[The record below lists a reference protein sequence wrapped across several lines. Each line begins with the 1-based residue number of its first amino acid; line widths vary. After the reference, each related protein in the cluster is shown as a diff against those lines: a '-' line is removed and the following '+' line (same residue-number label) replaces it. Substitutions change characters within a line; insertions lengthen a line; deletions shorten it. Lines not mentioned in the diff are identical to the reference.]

1 MAQRQHLDAGADLD
15 AAGAG
20 GNGTGHGQRCGQHGT
35 RRLLVDLGEPD
46 RVQPPAF
53 RVGDLLE
60 RHRERIRVGLTIHL
74 AVELMVPTEFHGD
87 SVAFGTC
94 ERNA

>member
-1 MAQRQHLDAGADLD
+1 
-15 AAGAG
+15 
-20 GNGTGHGQRCGQHGT
+20 
-35 RRLLVDLGEPD
+35 
-46 RVQPPAF
+46 
-53 RVGDLLE
+53 
-60 RHRERIRVGLTIHL
+60 LTIHL